1 VTVPCFPVAR
11 RYTGDVLWI
20 KKGVTVMV
28 GSMWTLWVIFM
39 TIFAVLVVFA
49 VTWLMSHRHS

>member
-1 VTVPCFPVAR
+1 
-11 RYTGDVLWI
+11 
-20 KKGVTVMV
+20 MV

-39 TIFAVLVVFA
+39 TIFAVLVGFG

>member
-1 VTVPCFPVAR
+1 
-11 RYTGDVLWI
+11 
-20 KKGVTVMV
+20 MV